1 MTNKGWT
8 LDEWGAALLEAAREM
23 SAKDRERISE
33 FELLMGCLRTPVGEL
48 K

>member
-1 MTNKGWT
+1 MKKSIT
-8 LDEWGAALLEAAREM
+8 LDEMGARILEAARKL
-23 SAKDRERISE
+23 SAEDRERISK